1 LLKLRGDADRGRR
14 LFVES
19 QSVACRNCHRVG
31 DVGKLIGPDLA
42 GIGKKLDRAKLLE
55 SILEPSKTIDPKF
68 AALLV
73 ETSDGRVLTG
83 LPVKQDDAEIVL
95 RQIDGKEVAVATKD
109 VETVA
114 PQQKS
119 LMPELL
125 LQDLTAEQVA
135 DLLEFMVQ
143 LK

>member
-1 LLKLRGDADRGRR
+1 
-14 LFVES
+14 
-19 QSVACRNCHRVG
+19 
-31 DVGKLIGPDLA
+31 
-42 GIGKKLDRAKLLE
+42 LE

-73 ETSDGRVLTG
+73 ETSDGQVVTG
-83 LPVKQDDAEIVL
+83 LPLKQDDAGIVL
-95 RQIDGKEVAVATKD
+95 RQVDGKEVTIATKD